1 MGREQEALLKNR
13 IINFSILF
21 VLAVAGVVF
30 TALSSTHFSLP
41 LFVRFRVW
49 ITAGLYVLVTAATI
63 LGLIFYLKNKQVAYK
78 LTLTVF
84 VLLDFILILFYCLL
98 ASGFFSIVND
108 AETFQAYLASAGGWM
123 DVLFIVLQF
132 LQVVIL
138 PIPSF
143 VTLVAGT
150 ALFGPVRCFLY
161 SYFAIVLGSIVAF
174 FIGRFLGYRTVS
186 WIVGK
191 ETLDKWLQ
199 KVKGKDS
206 FLLTAMFILP
216 FFPDDVLCFVAG
228 LSTMTTPYFIGM
240 ILIAR
245 AFSAATTCFSVG
257 FIPFNTW
264 WGIMIWA
271 VIILIVLAAFIFFCK
286 YQDKIHEWLAKKGKK
301 GKKGRK

>member
-1 MGREQEALLKNR
+1 MGSDRKTVLKER

-21 VLAVAGVVF
+21 ILAATGIVF
-30 TALSSTHFSLP
+30 SALSSVHFSEP
-41 LFVRFRVW
+41 LFARFRVL
-49 ITAGLYVLVTAATI
+49 IIVSLYVLVGAATV
-63 LGLIFYLKNKQVAYK
+63 LGVIFYLKDKQVAYK

-98 ASGFFSIVND
+98 ASGFFTIVND
-108 AETFQAYLASAGGWM
+108 ADTFQAYLASAGGWM
-123 DVLFIVLQF
+123 DILFIVLQF

-174 FIGRFLGYRTVS
+174 FVGRFLGYRAVS

-191 ETLDKWLQ
+191 ETLDKWLK

-245 AFSAATTCFSVG
+245 VFSTATTCFSFG
-257 FIPFNTW
+257 FIPFDTW
-264 WGIMIWA
+264 WGIMIW
-271 VIILIVLAAFIFFCK
+271 VIIILIVVAAFIFFCK

-301 GKKGRK
+301 GKK